1 MDQPPPTFLRGL
13 AERISRG
20 KSFRRT
26 LQTVTGARRI
36 YVTPEASLRYWL
48 PKSLNSDKP
57 LCDFVT
63 RHIRA
68 GQKIWD
74 IGANIGVFTFLAS
87 ASVGASGHLLSVEA
101 DPYISQL
108 LIRSSL
114 HLPLI
119 DAVPDV
125 VTAAVSNKNEL
136 AVFAVPNR
144 SRASSH
150 LLSSTGCTQ
159 TGGIRFSFKVPCITL
174 DWLLG
179 ETFQPD
185 VVKMDIEGIEY
196 IALSGSPSLLKARPV
211 FHLEVWTEI
220 AEPLEQLFHANE
232 YLLFDGEKDLGLTSP
247 LAKTPWC
254 TIAVPAEKRAAYQ
267 GIG

>member
-20 KSFRRT
+20 KSFNRT
-26 LQTVTGARRI
+26 LQTVDGPRRI
-36 YVTPEASLRYWL
+36 CVTPEASLRYWL
-48 PKSLNSDKP
+48 PKSLNSDGP
-57 LCDFVT
+57 LCDFAA
-63 RHIRA
+63 RHIRP

-74 IGANIGVFTFLAS
+74 IGANIGIFTFLAA
-87 ASVGASGHLLSVEA
+87 ASVGANGQVLSVEA

-108 LIRSSL
+108 LIRSTL
-114 HLPLI
+114 HLPSR
-119 DAVPDV
+119 DAVPDIL
-125 VTAAVSNKNEL
+125 TAAISNKNEL
-136 AVFAVPNR
+136 AAFAVPNR

-159 TGGIRFSFKVPCITL
+159 TGGIRFSFRVPCITM

-185 VVKMDIEGIEY
+185 IVKMDIEGIEY
-196 IALSGSPSLLKARPV
+196 IALAGAPSLLKARPLL
-211 FHLEVWTEI
+211 HLEIWSEI
-220 AEPLEQLFHANE
+220 AKPLTQLLHANG

-247 LAKTPWC
+247 VAGATWC
-254 TIAVPAEKRAAYQ
+254 TVAVPAEKHAAYQ
-267 GIG
+267 GTG